1 MNRESTSRAWRRNT
15 WTGDLCSLF
24 LKLWSNSVIH
34 LTFAHTDV
42 ALGRERLPFRT
53 QKSERCLQGE
63 EELCRRCSSGV
74 QKENQKLFVFPKKFK
89 VLQPGAEVLSPE
101 AHEKVLKVKTL
112 VLDACHR
119 QITYFPA
126 SLSIA
131 LAGVS
136 IQFHAPCWCLSL
148 SRSVGS
154 VSTAIHSPRPSL
166 SFISIIN
173 P

>member
-1 MNRESTSRAWRRNT
+1 MSRKSTIRAWRRNT

-42 ALGRERLPFRT
+42 ASGREGYL
-53 QKSERCLQGE
+53 SEHRNQNGAYKGE

-74 QKENQKLFVFPKKFK
+74 QKENPKLFVFPQKFK
-89 VLQPGAEVLSPE
+89 FSQPGAEVLSPE

-119 QITYFPA
+119 QMTYFPA

-131 LAGVS
+131 LTGIS
-136 IQFHAPCWCLSL
+136 IQPHAPC
-148 SRSVGS
+148 
-154 VSTAIHSPRPSL
+154 
-166 SFISIIN
+166 
-173 P
+173 